1 MAFSHLNGFSSE
13 GLAMNRYRDQHGL
26 TYEARHFPTPAS
38 KEVAM
43 FRLMLSTA
51 LATGLV
57 TAAFASPQNAPP
69 LADQPPAAAT
79 AAIPKHTS
87 PLKPGDRQCIRDTG
101 SLIPAKKGQCLPVAG
116 RSYSKGDIDATGE
129 TRLGPALERLD
140 PAITVRGH

>member
-1 MAFSHLNGFSSE
+1 
-13 GLAMNRYRDQHGL
+13 
-26 TYEARHFPTPAS
+26 
-38 KEVAM
+38 M

-51 LATGLV
+51 LATGLA
-57 TAAFASPQNAPP
+57 TAAFAAPQNAPP
-69 LADQPPAAAT
+69 LADQPPTAAT
-79 AAIPKHTS
+79 AAAPKHAS
-87 PLKPGDRQCIRDTG
+87 PLRPGDRQCIRDTG